1 MTKVLF
7 QKHSTSSNSNRM
19 PIVSLVISIIIANS
33 FIIFS
38 FGEDGRFYFSKL
50 TTSVTSAIALA
61 TTIVMVYRYKK
72 RQKQQRRL
80 LQSNQ
85 QQQQQKPSNRFYNDN
100 KNMTMMHF
108 SICIFLALWF
118 AAQVI
123 WSFYYDQSA
132 LPNIAD
138 ALWFIGYGFFGY
150 FLYSLYYNFFRKEFE
165 SFIIVLVAI
174 IVIIVLI
181 YVIDLVLSTSRLLS
195 TQKPDISILVV
206 TLAYPILDA
215 ILLVPAVLIFW
226 VVRRKSSSIKK
237 QQQQK
242 EQKIE
247 EKEGKKEEEQ
257 QQHITTSSSIW
268 ILLLSISMM
277 LFAIANSGFAVISA
291 YDPEMVQKNVWMWNI
306 LYNSGYLCLAA
317 AMIGYN
323 SFFSFISN
331 KNHYAKTY

>member
-7 QKHSTSSNSNRM
+7 QKHITSSNRM
-19 PIVSLVISIIIANS
+19 PVVFLVISIIIANS

-38 FGEDGRFYFSKL
+38 FDEDSRSYFSKL
-50 TTSVTSAIALA
+50 TTSVTSAIALVTA
-61 TTIVMVYRYKK
+61 LVMVYRYKK
-72 RQKQQRRL
+72 RQKQQP
-80 LQSNQ
+80 LQEQ
-85 QQQQQKPSNRFYNDN
+85 QQQPSNRLYTNN
-100 KNMTMMHF
+100 NMTMMHF

-123 WSFYYDQSA
+123 WSFHYDQSA

-165 SFIIVLVAI
+165 PLIIVLVAI

-195 TQKPDISILVV
+195 TQKPDISVLVA
-206 TLAYPILDA
+206 TLAYPVLDA

-226 VVRRKSSSIKK
+226 VVRRKSSNSDIKK
-237 QQQQK
+237 QQGQQK
-242 EQKIE
+242 VE
-247 EKEGKKEEEQ
+247 EKEDKKEEEQ
-257 QQHITTSSSIW
+257 QQQHITTSSSSSSSIW

-291 YDPEMVQKNVWMWNI
+291 YDPEMVQKEGWRLDIV
-306 LYNSGYLCLAA
+306 YNSGYLCLAA

-331 KNHYAKTY
+331 KNYYAKTY

>member
-1 MTKVLF
+1 VVTTVLF
-7 QKHSTSSNSNRM
+7 YKLSNRI
-19 PIVSLVISIIIANS
+19 PILFLAISIIIANS

-38 FGEDGRFYFSKL
+38 FDESGRFYFSKL
-50 TTSVTSAIALA
+50 TTTVTSVIALGTA
-61 TTIVMVYRYKK
+61 LVMVYRYKK
-72 RQKQQRRL
+72 RQKQQLQQQPL
-80 LQSNQ
+80 LQSKQ
-85 QQQQQKPSNRFYNDN
+85 QQQQPNYLFYSDN
-100 KNMTMMHF
+100 NITMMHF
-108 SICIFLALWF
+108 SICIFLVLWF
-118 AAQVI
+118 AAQVL

-138 ALWFIGYGFFGY
+138 TLWFIGYGFFGY
-150 FLYSLYYNFFRKEFE
+150 FLYSLYYYFFRKEFE

-181 YVIDLVLSTSRLLS
+181 YLIDLVLSTSRLLS
-195 TQKPDISILVV
+195 TQKPDISILIV

-242 EQKIE
+242 EQKVE
-247 EKEGKKEEEQ
+247 EKKEEEEK
-257 QQHITTSSSIW
+257 QQHITSSSIW

-277 LFAIANSGFAVISA
+277 LFAIANSGFAFISA
-291 YDPEMVQKNVWMWNI
+291 YDLEIVQKNVWMWDI
-306 LYNSGYLCLAA
+306 LYNGGYLCLAT

-331 KNHYAKTY
+331 KNHSATTEY